1 MQILSQKNNHKYRKS
16 ATTKKKKNFQKMSLK
31 FLNPKF
37 NIFLQNNIYFLFKMP
52 TLWSSEVDKAILEQL
67 K

>member
-16 ATTKKKKNFQKMSLK
+16 ATTKKKKIFQKMSLK

-37 NIFLQNNIYFLFKMP
+37 NIFLQNNIYFLFKML

>member
-16 ATTKKKKNFQKMSLK
+16 ATTKKKKIFQKMSLK

-37 NIFLQNNIYFLFKMP
+37 NIFWQNNIYFLFKML